1 MFQNGSSSSSSSIA
15 VSRQKVTRRREP
27 LLAVGADKG
36 RRTQPQL
43 PIRPESLL
51 ATTPSALVPGPRSN
65 TAPEKEKE
73 RTSTPLTRL
82 QLAVTRGCQFHS
94 IPRRSIESLEWVDN
108 MNSMNCLQC
117 CPRTLKMAQIY
128 RFPDRRLP
136 AKMEEW
142 SLSFTL
148 FFVSSLVDY
157 EGRLKPCK
165 NSIRQNTTSD
175 EWSPGTRDGC
185 VRRPGIGCV

>member
-82 QLAVTRGCQFHS
+82 QDCTTVIHSLCGQSTYRTDRTVQQQERAAAVSDT
-94 IPRRSIESLEWVDN
+94 
-108 MNSMNCLQC
+108 
-117 CPRTLKMAQIY
+117 
-128 RFPDRRLP
+128 
-136 AKMEEW
+136 
-142 SLSFTL
+142 
-148 FFVSSLVDY
+148 
-157 EGRLKPCK
+157 RLKFPTV
-165 NSIRQNTTSD
+165 S
-175 EWSPGTRDGC
+175 
-185 VRRPGIGCV
+185 

>member
-1 MFQNGSSSSSSSIA
+1 
-15 VSRQKVTRRREP
+15 
-27 LLAVGADKG
+27 
-36 RRTQPQL
+36 
-43 PIRPESLL
+43 
-51 ATTPSALVPGPRSN
+51 
-65 TAPEKEKE
+65 
-73 RTSTPLTRL
+73 
-82 QLAVTRGCQFHS
+82 
-94 IPRRSIESLEWVDN
+94 
-108 MNSMNCLQC
+108 
-117 CPRTLKMAQIY
+117 MAQIY